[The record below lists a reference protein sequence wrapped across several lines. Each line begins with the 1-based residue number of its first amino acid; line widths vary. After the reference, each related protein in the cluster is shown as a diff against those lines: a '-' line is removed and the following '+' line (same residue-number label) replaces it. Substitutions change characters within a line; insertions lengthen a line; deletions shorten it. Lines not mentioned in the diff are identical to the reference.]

1 MPGTAELRAIRRRI
15 RSVKS
20 MQKITRAM
28 ELIAASRI
36 GRAREAVESARP
48 YAKAIVQVIRD
59 LAAENEVR
67 DHPLLRPREG
77 GQRVGIVVL
86 SSDRGLAGAYSTNVL
101 RRAQRLADEERSEGR
116 DVNIYAAGRKSEA
129 YFRFRNIPI
138 TQSWAGFSE
147 KPSYAGA
154 QAIADR
160 VIDDYIEEHID
171 KVWLVYTDFRSAITQ
186 VPTAQRILPVDPTQ
200 FEGGEGFGP
209 QFLFEP
215 EPSEILETLIRR
227 YVEHQFFAGL
237 LESAASEHASRQRAM
252 KAATDN
258 AGDVIED
265 LTRQA
270 NAARQ
275 AAITTEISEIVG
287 GANALSDRNGRA
299 DASPNEQYETSQTD
313 QRERV
318 G

>member
-1 MPGTAELRAIRRRI
+1 MPGAAELRAIRRRI

-20 MQKITRAM
+20 TQKITRAF

-36 GRAREAVESARP
+36 ARARSAVEAARP
-48 YAKAIVQVIRD
+48 YAQAIVQVIRD

-67 DHPLLRPREG
+67 DHPLLRPRDPVE
-77 GQRVGIVVL
+77 RIGIVVL
-86 SSDRGLAGAYSTNVL
+86 SSDRGLAGAYSANVL
-101 RRAQRLADEERSEGR
+101 RRAQRLLTEEQPEDRHAS
-116 DVNIYAAGRKSEA
+116 VYTSGRKSET
-129 YFRFRNIPI
+129 YFRFRGIPI
-138 TQSWAGFSE
+138 TESWTGFSD
-147 KPSYAGA
+147 KPSYADA
-154 QAIADR
+154 RRIADR
-160 VIDDYIEEHID
+160 VIDDYVEQRID
-171 KVWLVYTDFRSAITQ
+171 TVWLVYTDFRSALTQ
-186 VPTAQRILPVDPTQ
+186 VPTATRILPVDPTA
-200 FEGGEGFGP
+200 FEGGQGFGP

-215 EPSEILETLIRR
+215 EPAEILETLIRR

-258 AGDVIED
+258 AGEVIDD

-287 GANALSDRNGRA
+287 GAEALASAHEGDERPA
-299 DASPNEQYETSQTD
+299 DVQDLPFD
-313 QRERV
+313 QRELV

>member
-1 MPGTAELRAIRRRI
+1 MPGAAELRAIRRRI
-15 RSVKS
+15 RGAKS
-20 MQKITRAM
+20 TQKITRAF

-36 GRAREAVESARP
+36 ARARDAVEAARP

-59 LAAENEVR
+59 LAAENEVS
-67 DHPLLRPREG
+67 DHPLLRPRDPAE
-77 GQRVGIVVL
+77 RVGIVVL

-101 RRAQRLADEERSEGR
+101 RRAQRLLADERSEGLQ
-116 DVNIYAAGRKSEA
+116 VSVYASGRKSET
-129 YFRFRNIPI
+129 YFRFRGIPI
-138 TQSWAGFSE
+138 TDSWTGFSDR
-147 KPSYAGA
+147 PSYADA
-154 QAIADR
+154 QRIADR
-160 VIDDYIEEHID
+160 VIDDYVAQRID
-171 KVWLVYTDFRSAITQ
+171 KVWLVYTDFRSALTQ
-186 VPTAQRILPVDPTQ
+186 VPRAVRILPVDPTA
-200 FEGGEGFGP
+200 FGGGEGFGP

-215 EPSEILETLIRR
+215 EPAEILETLIRR

-258 AGDVIED
+258 AGEVIED

-287 GANALSDRNGRA
+287 GANALASA
-299 DASPNEQYETSQTD
+299 DEGAERPADVQELTIPE
-313 QRERV
+313 QREFV

>member
-20 MQKITRAM
+20 TQKITRAM

-59 LAAENEVR
+59 LAAENELS

-101 RRAQRLADEERSEGR
+101 RRAQRLYSQEQSEGR
-116 DVNIYAAGRKSEA
+116 EVNIYAAGRKSES
-129 YFRFRNIPI
+129 YFRFRGVPI
-138 TQSWAGFSE
+138 TEKWAGFSE
-147 KPSYAGA
+147 KPSYANA

-160 VIDDYIEEHID
+160 VIEDYTNERID
-171 KVWLVYTDFRSAITQ
+171 KVWLVYTDFRSALTQ

-200 FEGGEGFGP
+200 FEGGQGFGAA
-209 QFLFEP
+209 FLFEP
-215 EPSEILETLIRR
+215 EPAEILETLISR
-227 YVEHQFFAGL
+227 YVAHQFFAGL

-275 AAITTEISEIVG
+275 AAVTTEILEIVG
-287 GANALSDRNGRA
+287 GAEALSGKNGQV
-299 DASPNEQYETSQTD
+299 DASPDAPYQTPHTD
-313 QRERV
+313 QRELV